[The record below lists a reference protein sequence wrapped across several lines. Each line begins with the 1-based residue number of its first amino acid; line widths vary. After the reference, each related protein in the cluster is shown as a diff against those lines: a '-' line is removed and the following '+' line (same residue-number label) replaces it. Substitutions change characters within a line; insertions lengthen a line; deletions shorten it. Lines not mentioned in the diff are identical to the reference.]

1 MITVSGLRVMG
12 LELPINQ
19 SEDPI
24 TGGPNPWRDKR
35 VREAANYAIDR
46 EAIIDNLLTGLEL
59 PAVSPFPAGYD
70 LPLGPSGLPRLRP
83 GQGARL
89 AGGGGPG
96 RLPDPVAHRDRHLGR
111 RTLGAGHPAVPERRG
126 LRVRGGLPGLRRRA
140 AGDSRPCGALPLP
153 DESERGDEARVAGGA
168 GFAWTLIAAIGNPY
182 AHTNADDDFLPEF
195 LEFQALIE
203 QGNGEFDEDKRNDI
217 YWDAAVVH
225 YEEAFNIPLFNLSH
239 QHGARKDIS
248 YQGWRNADHSLNVR
262 YLGVST

>member
-1 MITVSGLRVMG
+1 M
-12 LELPINQ
+12 LEEAGQVGFQIRLHIG
-19 SEDPI
+19 
-24 TGGPNPWRDKR
+24 TGIWGDERWVP
-35 VREAANYAIDR
+35 AIQQYLNDVGFVC
-46 EAIIDNLLTGLEL
+46 EVDYLDFG
-59 PAVSPFPAGYD
+59 
-70 LPLGPSGLPRLRP
+70 
-83 GQGARL
+83 
-89 AGGGGPG
+89 
-96 RLPDPVAHRDRHLGR
+96 
-111 RTLGAGHPAVPERRG
+111 
-126 LRVRGGLPGLRRRA
+126 
-140 AGDSRPCGALPLP
+140 GALQEIRDHVVPYPFLMSQNGATKHGSP
-153 DESERGDEARVAGGA
+153 AGA